1 MIFCDMNKREVKI
14 AGSGNRICGEL
25 ELVIRK
31 INEILS
37 EQLGKEKVDA
47 MMCMI
52 FSNAMLSDEE
62 RIQKAFEDARKEAGE
77 IAEELAT
84 NFRDFLKNFH
94 NNKEK

>member
-31 INEILS
+31 INENLS

-62 RIQKAFEDARKEAGE
+62 RIQ
-77 IAEELAT
+77 
-84 NFRDFLKNFH
+84 LKMQ
-94 NNKEK
+94 EKKLEKLQKNLQPISGIF